1 MRRAYSR
8 AFDPPA
14 PVVPVRLRA
23 PGQLEVAHA
32 EGKIDTGSDLCAVPE
47 RTIAALNL
55 PAVRSVR
62 ALGFAGAIQEVTVYR
77 VDVEID
83 GLVFPRIEAVATARP
98 YALIGRNVLRRLL
111 LRLDGPRGQLG
122 VRRPRLRA

>member
-1 MRRAYSR
+1 MEEAPRAGLLHRSGRRRSLDRRGPGLRDRVRRAYSR
-8 AFDPPA
+8 ASDPPA
-14 PVVPVRLRA
+14 PVVRVRLRA

-32 EGKIDTGSDLCAVPE
+32 EGKIDTGSVLCAVPA

-83 GLVFPRIEAVATARP
+83 GSSS
-98 YALIGRNVLRRLL
+98 
-111 LRLDGPRGQLG
+111 
-122 VRRPRLRA
+122 RA